1 MFFSPYLIKK
11 SFILIENYLEWNE
24 VNRFLANIDKLAEII
39 PVQFFGFIPFFKDM
53 ANMMESVFGYT
64 LDPNYKDVISRCR
77 NSFDVI
83 KERFLVPETVKV
95 HILLVHVE
103 QFIELTG
110 KPLGEFSEQA
120 LEDSHSLFQE
130 YWKRFL
136 VKDIDSDVYLERYT
150 KCILSF
156 NSSNV

>member
-1 MFFSPYLIKK
+1 MS
-11 SFILIENYLEWNE
+11 
-24 VNRFLANIDKLAEII
+24 
-39 PVQFFGFIPFFKDM
+39 
-53 ANMMESVFGYT
+53 T
-64 LDPNYKDVISRCR
+64 CR

-83 KERFLVPETVKV
+83 KERFLVPKTVKV
-95 HILLVHVE
+95 HILLVHVK

-136 VKDIDSDVYLERYT
+136 VKDID
-150 KCILSF
+150 
-156 NSSNV
+156 